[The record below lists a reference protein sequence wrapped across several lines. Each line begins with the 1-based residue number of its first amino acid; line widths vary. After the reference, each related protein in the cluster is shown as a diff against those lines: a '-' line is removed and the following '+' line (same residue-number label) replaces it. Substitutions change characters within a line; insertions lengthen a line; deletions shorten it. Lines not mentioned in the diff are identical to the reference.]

1 MNGETSKNDGA
12 GGNAPAFSGDGGA
25 LVCIDAAEARL
36 MRRHG
41 HKCITSPKLRD
52 LIIRIL
58 ESGAENAVEE
68 AVNAIRRLKG
78 VSSADDPA
86 RWSVW
91 EDDKVKDL
99 KGVADVRA
107 ALAALPIIPRCCA
120 IQRTRWF

>member
-58 ESGAENAVEE
+58 ESGATLHCVFEGLVVEDE
-68 AVNAIRRLKG
+68 EGVRRAEELLRMSTALD
-78 VSSADDPA
+78 VAATRIDPT
-86 RWSVW
+86 
-91 EDDKVKDL
+91 L
-99 KGVADVRA
+99 
-107 ALAALPIIPRCCA
+107 LPPIDEVDS
-120 IQRTRWF
+120 FS